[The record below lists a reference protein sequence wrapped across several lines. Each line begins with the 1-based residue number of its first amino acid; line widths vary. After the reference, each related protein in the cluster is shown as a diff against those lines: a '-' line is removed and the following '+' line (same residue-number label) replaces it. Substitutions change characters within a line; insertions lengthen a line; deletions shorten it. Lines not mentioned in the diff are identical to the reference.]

1 MKGKKLRLAISGALA
16 CVTLSLGLTGC
27 FYAGTNT
34 PVSIV
39 SVAKTSSDGLID
51 TYTIYYSDGGTS
63 TFQIANGADG
73 TDGEDGKDGTNGKD
87 GKDGDGVAAT
97 DNSVVI
103 NQCLQTVGKVFC
115 EFTELDDSTED
126 DETDTKTAVYTGA
139 CVIYRMDEEYTYFL
153 TNYHVIYDT
162 DAVEEK
168 ISTTIHCYLYGSES
182 VPKKQTDENKKTYY
196 TYDDYAIPCDYVGG
210 AAQYDIALVRAE
222 TSVVKSINE
231 NAKAVT
237 FAEEYYVGQTAIAIG
252 NPHGGGISV
261 TEGIVSVDNDR
272 ISLNIDGT
280 TRSYRSIRIDTAL
293 YPGNSGG
300 GLFNNDGELIGIT
313 NAGDTEDQNI
323 NYAVPVQI
331 VKAVAQNVLIHNGV
345 RKLTFGVTV
354 TSKNSKYVY
363 DEESG
368 YGRIEEDIA
377 ISAVEGIAA
386 EMGLK
391 VGDILTAIEID
402 GAEYELERYFDIGDY
417 ALYLT
422 EGVKFRFL
430 YERGGTA
437 GATSVYE
444 VKDEDLKTIA

>member
-1 MKGKKLRLAISGALA
+1 
-16 CVTLSLGLTGC
+16 
-27 FYAGTNT
+27 
-34 PVSIV
+34 
-39 SVAKTSSDGLID
+39 
-51 TYTIYYSDGGTS
+51 
-63 TFQIANGADG
+63 
-73 TDGEDGKDGTNGKD
+73 
-87 GKDGDGVAAT
+87 
-97 DNSVVI
+97 
-103 NQCLQTVGKVFC
+103 
-115 EFTELDDSTED
+115 
-126 DETDTKTAVYTGA
+126 
-139 CVIYRMDEEYTYFL
+139 MDEEYTYFL

-300 GLFNNDGELIGIT
+300 GLFNSDGELIGIT

-386 EMGLK
+386 EMGLE